1 MNGVVRA
8 WQELCAQCCG
18 WGGLCVGGGEGKDRL
33 GGVRCVGIEVCVCSV
48 LWVCG

>member
-1 MNGVVRA
+1 MAGAVCTVLRLGGVV
-8 WQELCAQCCG
+8 C
-18 WGGLCVGGGEGKDRL
+18 GGGEGKDRL